1 MGPMADGLLKGE
13 REMQFSARYSAAVA
27 YAVRAHEGQVRK
39 GTPHPYVAHPIA
51 VSALV
56 IEHGGTEDQ
65 AIAGLLHDVLE
76 DCGEHHATEIE
87 AQFGPG
93 VIAIVRG
100 MTDGLPDASGAK
112 PPWKAR
118 KEAYVAHLAEAP
130 DAVAL
135 VAAADKAH
143 NAGAITADHAA
154 MGEAVFDKFT
164 ASSAETV
171 WYYRS
176 LARVLAE
183 RLGPDHR
190 LVARLEREIVVWG

>member
-1 MGPMADGLLKGE
+1 MTFSE
-13 REMQFSARYSAAVA
+13 RYGRAVD
-27 YAVRAHEGQVRK
+27 YAVRAHTGQTRK

-56 IEHGGTEDQ
+56 IEHGGSQDQ
-65 AIAGLLHDVLE
+65 AIAALLHDVLE

-87 AQFGPG
+87 AQFGPA

-118 KEAYVAHLAEAP
+118 KQAYIAHLAEAA

-143 NAGAITADHAA
+143 NAGAISADHAA

-164 ASSAETV
+164 ASRAETV

-176 LARVLAE
+176 LAEVLSA
-183 RLGPDHR
+183 RLGPEHR
-190 LVARLEREIVVWG
+190 LVARLAREIAVWG